1 MADFT
6 PEEEGPRAG
15 ERVVFTAWLGV
26 IGVGLLFMLTV
37 PLLGR

>member
-6 PEEEGPRAG
+6 PEEDGPRTG
-15 ERVVFTAWLGV
+15 ERVVFAVWVGV
-26 IGVGLLFMLTV
+26 IGVGLLFMLAV